1 MLATMIKPTGGDAT
15 INGNSIIKDS
25 SKVRGDIGILFGGDV
40 GLYDRLTAKENIEY
54 FAELNG
60 MDKKRREES
69 IKNLTE
75 IFDMGEYINRR
86 VGKFSRGMKQK
97 VSISRSIVHN
107 PSVMLFDE
115 PTTGLDVTSSKIVQE
130 FILRCK
136 KQNKAIL
143 FSSHS
148 MQEVERLCDRVII
161 IHKGE
166 IVEEGT
172 IEGLKEKYK
181 ENDMEEIFMRLVGG
195 K

>member
-1 MLATMIKPTGGDAT
+1 
-15 INGNSIIKDS
+15 
-25 SKVRGDIGILFGGDV
+25 
-40 GLYDRLTAKENIEY
+40 
-54 FAELNG
+54 
-60 MDKKRREES
+60 
-69 IKNLTE
+69 
-75 IFDMGEYINRR
+75 
-86 VGKFSRGMKQK
+86 
-97 VSISRSIVHN
+97 
-107 PSVMLFDE
+107 MLFDE
-115 PTTGLDVTSSKIVQE
+115 PTTGLDVTSSKIVQD